1 MTDWD
6 LTDQVRGGSLHRSDR
21 SPLTGQT
28 GLIGGRSKFVL
39 QDKCTVS
46 RKRKMRYIPQL
57 IQKKAKADDEVQICN
72 IKVDVSVA
80 STRPMVFDK
89 SVNPPVQRP
98 IMDNDHEASS
108 SNSTSKYF
116 QPRWCPPGLT
126 RTQRRKL
133 QCLRAQEKKDQE
145 FKRLRD
151 KQFNNYRPMVPQG
164 KVWRVKAVDQPAL
177 SVEPPQATGL
187 TARSNRSDR
196 LRLQQNRKP
205 NWNCLFWLFA
215 MEKHR

>member
-1 MTDWD
+1 MKEFGCIVIRCYTHHLTTGRRIAEGMRSARFHDQCMTDWD
-6 LTDQVRGGSLHRSDR
+6 LTNQVRGSSLHRSDR

-28 GLIGGRSKFVL
+28 GLIGGRSKLIL

-46 RKRKMRYIPQL
+46 RKRKMRYIPLL

-133 QCLRAQEKKDQE
+133 Q
-145 FKRLRD
+145 RLC
-151 KQFNNYRPMVPQG
+151 
-164 KVWRVKAVDQPAL
+164 KVWRVKAVDQPARP
-177 SVEPPQATGL
+177 VKPP
-187 TARSNRSDR
+187 
-196 LRLQQNRKP
+196 
-205 NWNCLFWLFA
+205 
-215 MEKHR
+215 